1 VEKDR
6 FLFLVKNFTSLSEKE
21 AVELEFLLKDYPYSQ
36 VIHNLATRVAQ
47 DNQLKIYNKQL
58 QLSAVYTTDRS
69 VLKNLMTQPR
79 GTIKEI
85 KIPVSDD
92 AIEEQV
98 VEEQLEITSPL
109 ISFAKSTL
117 SGNDLIHEIEFDLA
131 RLKESKH
138 NFELSIEEFDKA
150 TAQLPVEK
158 KKVKSKSSSDSSPDD
173 GLIEEIKI
181 TKKEI
186 NPEGEKQ
193 IEQINIIDQFIK
205 SSPTISRAKPTPT
218 SEDLTENNSA
228 FTDHI
233 ISETLVE
240 ILLKQGKKE
249 KAIEVLRKLIWKFPQ
264 KKAIFAAQ
272 IEDLKK

>member
-6 FLFLVKNFTSLSEKE
+6 FLFLCKNFTALSANEADELDSLL
-21 AVELEFLLKDYPYSQ
+21 VEFPYSQ

-47 DNQLKIYNKQL
+47 DNQLPVYNKQL

-79 GTIKEI
+79 GIAKEI
-85 KIPVSDD
+85 KPVATIEKNPQKLEPPLP
-92 AIEEQV
+92 AITFS
-98 VEEQLEITSPL
+98 VERTS
-109 ISFAKSTL
+109 KT
-117 SGNDLIHEIEFDLA
+117 GNELIHEIEFDLA
-131 RLKESKH
+131 RLKELKH
-138 NFELSIEEFDKA
+138 NFELSLEEFDRV
-150 TAQLPVEK
+150 TSNRTVEEK
-158 KKVKSKSSSDSSPDD
+158 KKTKKIIVDKSPDD

-181 TKKEI
+181 TKKII

-193 IEQINIIDQFIK
+193 IEQINLIDQFIK
-205 SSPTISRAKPTPT
+205 SSPTIQRGKVAPQT
-218 SEDLTENNSA
+218 EDLTENHSA

-240 ILLKQGKKE
+240 ILLKQGKKD
-249 KAIEVLRKLIWKFPQ
+249 KAVEVLRKLIWKFPQ

>member
-47 DNQLKIYNKQL
+47 DNKLKIYNKQL

-69 VLKNLMTQPR
+69 VLKHLMTQPR
-79 GTIKEI
+79 GTVQEV
-85 KIPVSDD
+85 KILNNNGVK
-92 AIEEQV
+92 
-98 VEEQLEITSPL
+98 QLENEPEPPAR
-109 ISFAKSTL
+109 ISVSKTTL

-131 RLKESKH
+131 RLKELKH
-138 NFELSIEEFDKA
+138 NFELSLAEFDKA
-150 TAQLPVEK
+150 TSQWGAEEK
-158 KKVKSKSSSDSSPDD
+158 KKVKKKSLSDSSPDD

-205 SSPTISRAKPTPT
+205 SSPTIPRGKPTPA
-218 SEDLTENNSA
+218 SEDLTEHNSA

-240 ILLKQGKKE
+240 ILLKQGKRE